1 MFPSDKRVSAL
12 SCPIGYLP
20 GRKVLCRLCPACWT
34 HPRAKRTVKLS
45 MRHYFY
51 RRLCSY
57 LFMNNNLVHSIYE
70 GTHIIT
76 CINSKRTKKY
86 TTDTNRFIK
95 LHYRKCAHN
104 CVIETDKIWKKLRFQ
119 TLIRLLSFFVE
130 QTFPAKTS
138 ETVSPWKTFKSAPR
152 SVPISRDL
160 QIRRLASFL

>member
-1 MFPSDKRVSAL
+1 
-12 SCPIGYLP
+12 
-20 GRKVLCRLCPACWT
+20 
-34 HPRAKRTVKLS
+34 
-45 MRHYFY
+45 
-51 RRLCSY
+51 
-57 LFMNNNLVHSIYE
+57 MNNNLVHSIYE

-138 ETVSPWKTFKSAPR
+138 ETLV
-152 SVPISRDL
+152 L
-160 QIRRLASFL
+160 QLSQFRRERHSKARREVCQFRVTYRFVDWPFFCNNFFV